1 MALQSSGQIKMS
13 ELNAEF
19 GLLETRMLSLKDASD
34 GTAGTINTA
43 NASTDRPDGTAP
55 HAISEFYSYD
65 HSASSVTDSDY
76 YWLGDGVN
84 DTLRFTNH
92 SSNLFGSND
101 DFSYSGWFRVDET
114 SNQAQ
119 WLGSFSE
126 ASPSGANQI
135 FIQYNS
141 TSNRMQLRFRKG
153 GGGNFHQRFW
163 SISSTNNTSITGVNS
178 NGWKSTNRGNVNSE
192 GFVHLVFTRDNSN
205 TASSG
210 MNLYWNGT
218 KLPESI
224 QFNSRSLATFNI
236 KSAAIGDAVGS
247 SPNNASVFKG
257 GIDQVSVYN
266 KTLSQSEVTALYNSG
281 TPMTCSDAGVTTN
294 LLAEYRLENNTTN
307 TSGTFPSLTNSGG
320 TFTAY

>member
-13 ELNAEF
+13 ELNIEF
-19 GLLETRMLSLKDASD
+19 QLQETRRLSLKDASD
-34 GTAGTINTA
+34 GTASTINTA

-92 SSNLFGSND
+92 SSTLFGSND

-114 SNQAQ
+114 SNQMQ

-135 FIQYNS
+135 FIQYNA
-141 TSNRMQLRFRKG
+141 TSARMQLRFRKG

-163 SISSTNNTSITGVNS
+163 SISSTNNYNVTGVNS

-236 KSAAIGDAVGS
+236 RSVAIGDAVGS
-247 SPNNASVFKG
+247 SPNNANVFKG
-257 GIDQVSVYN
+257 GIDQVSVYT
-266 KTLSQSEVTALYNSG
+266 KTLTQSEVTALYNSG

>member
-1 MALQSSGQIKMS
+1 MALQSSGQIKIS
-13 ELNAEF
+13 EIATELGVGGEPDLNLG
-19 GLLETRMLSLKDASD
+19 GLSTGSF
-34 GTAGTINTA
+34 GTINTA
-43 NASTDRPDGTAP
+43 NAVADRPDEEPP
-55 HAISEFYSYD
+55 HAMSEFYSYD

-92 SSNLFGSND
+92 SSTLFGSND

-114 SNQAQ
+114 SNQMQ

-126 ASPSGANQI
+126 ASPNGSNQI
-135 FIQYNS
+135 FIQYNP
-141 TSNRMQLRFRKG
+141 TSARMQLRFRYG

-178 NGWKSTNRGNVNSE
+178 NGWYSTNRGNVNSE
-192 GFVHLVFTRDNSN
+192 GFVHLVFTRDNSDS
-205 TASSG
+205 TSSG

-224 QFNSRSLATFNI
+224 QFNSRSLASFDI

-247 SPNNASVFKG
+247 SPNNANVFKG
-257 GIDQVSVYN
+257 GIDQVSVYDAV
-266 KTLSQSEVTALYNSG
+266 LSQSDITALYNSG
-281 TPMTCSDAGVTTN
+281 TVATCADAGVTSN

-307 TSGTFPSLTNSGG
+307 TNGNFPSLVNTGG
-320 TFTAY
+320 TFQTY

>member
-13 ELNAEF
+13 ELNIEF
-19 GLLETRMLSLKDASD
+19 QLQETRRLSLKDASD
-34 GTAGTINTA
+34 GTASTINTA
-43 NASTDRPDGTAP
+43 NASSDRPDGAAP

-92 SSNLFGSND
+92 SSTLFGSND

-114 SNQAQ
+114 SNQMQ

-135 FIQYNS
+135 FIQYNA
-141 TSNRMQLRFRKG
+141 TSARMQLRFRKG

-163 SISSTNNTSITGVNS
+163 SISSTNNYNVTGVNS

-236 KSAAIGDAVGS
+236 RSVAIGDAVGS
-247 SPNNASVFKG
+247 SPNNANVFKG
-257 GIDQVSVYN
+257 GIDQVSVYT
-266 KTLSQSEVTALYNSG
+266 KTLTQSEVTALYNSG

>member
-13 ELNAEF
+13 ELNTEF
-19 GLLETRMLSLKDASD
+19 GLLAERQLGLKDASD
-34 GTAGTINTA
+34 GTAATINTA

-55 HAISEFYSYD
+55 HAISEFYGYD

-92 SSNLFGSND
+92 SSTLFGSND

-114 SNQAQ
+114 SNQMQ

-135 FIQYNS
+135 FIQYNP
-141 TSNRMQLRFRKG
+141 TSARMQLRFRYG

-163 SISSTNNTSITGVNS
+163 SISSTNNYNVTGVNS
-178 NGWKSTNRGNVNSE
+178 NGWYSTNRGNVNSE
-192 GFVHLVFTRDNSN
+192 GFVHLVFTRDNSD
-205 TASSG
+205 TTSSG

-224 QFNSRSLATFNI
+224 QFDSRSLTTFNI
-236 KSAAIGDAVGS
+236 QSAAVGDSVGS

-257 GIDQVSVYN
+257 GIDQVSVYS
-266 KTLSQSEVTALYNSG
+266 KTLTQSEITALYNSG

-294 LLAEYRLENNTTN
+294 LLAEYRLENNATN

>member
-13 ELNAEF
+13 ELNIEF
-19 GLLETRMLSLKDASD
+19 GLQETRLLRLKDASD
-34 GTAGTINTA
+34 GTVATINTA

-114 SNQAQ
+114 SNQMQ

-126 ASPSGANQI
+126 ASPSGSNQI
-135 FIQYNS
+135 FIQYNP
-141 TSNRMQLRFRKG
+141 TSARMQLRFRYG

-163 SISSTNNTSITGVNS
+163 SIYSTNNTSITGVNS
-178 NGWKSTNRGNVNSE
+178 NGWYSTNRGNVNSE

-224 QFNSRSLATFNI
+224 QFNSRSLTTFNI
-236 KSAAIGDAVGS
+236 RSVAIGDAVGS

-257 GIDQVSVYN
+257 GIDQVSVYS
-266 KTLSQSEVTALYNSG
+266 KTLTQAEVTALYNSG

-307 TSGTFPSLTNSGG
+307 TSGSFPSLTNSGG

>member
-13 ELNAEF
+13 ELNVEF
-19 GLLETRMLSLKDASD
+19 GLQETRRLSLKDASD
-34 GTAGTINTA
+34 GTASTINTA

-92 SSNLFGSND
+92 SSTLFGSND

-114 SNQAQ
+114 SNQMQ

-126 ASPSGANQI
+126 ASPTGATMI
-135 FIQYNS
+135 FIQYNA

-163 SISSTNNTSITGVNS
+163 SISSTNNYNVTGVNS

-236 KSAAIGDAVGS
+236 RSAAVGDSINA
-247 SPNNASVFKG
+247 SPNSASVFKG
-257 GIDQVSVYN
+257 GIDQVSVYT
-266 KTLSQSEVTALYNSG
+266 KTLTQSEVTALYNSG
-281 TPMTCSDAGVTTN
+281 TPITCSDAGVTTN

>member
-1 MALQSSGQIKMS
+1 
-13 ELNAEF
+13 
-19 GLLETRMLSLKDASD
+19 
-34 GTAGTINTA
+34 
-43 NASTDRPDGTAP
+43 
-55 HAISEFYSYD
+55 
-65 HSASSVTDSDY
+65 
-76 YWLGDGVN
+76 
-84 DTLRFTNH
+84 
-92 SSNLFGSND
+92 
-101 DFSYSGWFRVDET
+101 
-114 SNQAQ
+114 
-119 WLGSFSE
+119 
-126 ASPSGANQI
+126 
-135 FIQYNS
+135 
-141 TSNRMQLRFRKG
+141 LRFRYG

-178 NGWKSTNRGNVNSE
+178 NGWYSTNRGNVNSE
-192 GFVHLVFTRDNSN
+192 GFVHLVFTRDNSD

-224 QFNSRSLATFNI
+224 QFNSRSLTTFNI
-236 KSAAIGDAVGS
+236 QSVAIGDAVGS

-257 GIDQVSVYN
+257 GIDQVSVYS
-266 KTLSQSEVTALYNSG
+266 KTLTQSEVTALYNSG

>member
-1 MALQSSGQIKMS
+1 M
-13 ELNAEF
+13 
-19 GLLETRMLSLKDASD
+19 
-34 GTAGTINTA
+34 
-43 NASTDRPDGTAP
+43 
-55 HAISEFYSYD
+55 
-65 HSASSVTDSDY
+65 
-76 YWLGDGVN
+76 
-84 DTLRFTNH
+84 RFTNH

-114 SNQAQ
+114 SNQMQ

-126 ASPSGANQI
+126 ASPSGATMI
-135 FIQYNS
+135 FIQYNP
-141 TSNRMQLRFRKG
+141 TNARMQLRFRKG

-178 NGWKSTNRGNVNSE
+178 NGWYSTNRGNVNSE

-224 QFNSRSLATFNI
+224 QFNSRSLTTFNI
-236 KSAAIGDAVGS
+236 RSVAIGDAVGS

-257 GIDQVSVYN
+257 GIDQVSVYT
-266 KTLSQSEVTALYNSG
+266 KTLTQSEVTALYNSG

>member
-13 ELNAEF
+13 ELNTEF
-19 GLLETRMLSLKDASD
+19 GVAAERELSLKEASD
-34 GTAGTINTA
+34 GTVATINTA

-65 HSASSVTDSDY
+65 HSASSVTNSDY
-76 YWLGDGVN
+76 HWVGDGVN

-92 SSNLFGSND
+92 SSTLFGSND

-141 TSNRMQLRFRKG
+141 TNARMQLRFRKG

-163 SISSTNNTSITGVNS
+163 SISSTNNYNVTGVNS
-178 NGWKSTNRGNVNSE
+178 NGWYSSNRGNVNSV
-192 GFVHLVFTRDNSN
+192 GFVHLVFTRDNSD
-205 TASSG
+205 TSSSG

-236 KSAAIGDAVGS
+236 KSAAIGDAVGN
-247 SPNNASVFKG
+247 SPNNANVFKG
-257 GIDQVSVYN
+257 GIDQVSVYS
-266 KTLSQSEVTALYNSG
+266 KTLTQSEVTALYNSG

-320 TFTAY
+320 LFETY

>member
-13 ELNAEF
+13 ELNVEF
-19 GLLETRMLSLKDASD
+19 GLQETRLLRLKDASD
-34 GTAGTINTA
+34 GTVATINTA

-114 SNQAQ
+114 SNQGQ

-126 ASPSGANQI
+126 ASPSGSNQI

-141 TSNRMQLRFRKG
+141 TSNRMQLRFRYG

-178 NGWKSTNRGNVNSE
+178 NGWYSTNRGNVNSE
-192 GFVHLVFTRDNSN
+192 GFVHLVFTRDNSD
-205 TASSG
+205 TTSSG

-224 QFNSRSLATFNI
+224 QFNSRSLTTFNI
-236 KSAAIGDAVGS
+236 QSVAIGDAVGS

-257 GIDQVSVYN
+257 GIDQVSVYS
-266 KTLSQSEVTALYNSG
+266 KTLTQSEVTALYNSG

>member
-13 ELNAEF
+13 ELNIEF
-19 GLLETRMLSLKDASD
+19 GLQETRLLRLKDASD
-34 GTAGTINTA
+34 GTVATINTA

-92 SSNLFGSND
+92 SSTLFGSND

-114 SNQAQ
+114 SNQQQ

-126 ASPSGANQI
+126 ASPSGSTQI
-135 FIQYNS
+135 FVMYDA
-141 TSNRMQLRFRKG
+141 TSNRMMLRFRRG

-178 NGWKSTNRGNVNSE
+178 NGWYSTNRGNVNSE

-236 KSAAIGDAVGS
+236 RSVAIGDAVGA
-247 SPNNASVFKG
+247 SPNNANVFKG

-266 KTLSQSEVTALYNSG
+266 KTLTQAEVTALYNSG

>member
-1 MALQSSGQIKMS
+1 MALQSSGTIKFS
-13 ELNAEF
+13 ELAAELNQGVGASF
-19 GLLETRMLSLKDASD
+19 SMRDAAS
-34 GTAGTINTA
+34 GTYEAINTA
-43 NASTDRPDGTAP
+43 SSSFPNSTTP
-55 HAISEFYSYD
+55 HNISEWYGYD
-65 HSASSVTDSDY
+65 HDASSVTDSDY

-114 SNQAQ
+114 SNQGQ
-119 WLGSFSE
+119 WLGSFGE
-126 ASPSGANQI
+126 ASPSGSNLI
-135 FIQYNS
+135 FIQYNA
-141 TSNRMQLRFRKG
+141 TSARMQLRFRKG

-236 KSAAIGDAVGS
+236 KSVAVGDAVSS
-247 SPNNASVFKG
+247 SPNNSAVFKG
-257 GIDQVSVYN
+257 GIDQVSVYS
-266 KTLSQSEVTALYNSG
+266 KTLTQAEVTALYNSG

-294 LLAEYRLENNTTN
+294 LLAEYRLENDATN
-307 TSGTFPSLTNSGG
+307 SSGTFPTLSNNGGG
-320 TFTAY
+320 TFQTY

>member
-1 MALQSSGQIKMS
+1 MALPSSGVISVSDILTEGQVNPS
-13 ELNAEF
+13 DTA
-19 GLLETRMLSLKDASD
+19 SLKQLAQ
-34 GTAGTINTA
+34 GAIFTINT
-43 NASTDRPDGTAP
+43 NSPSYPSSTAP
-55 HAISEFYSYD
+55 FAMSDWYGYN
-65 HSASSVTDSDY
+65 HSASPVTPSLY

-114 SNQAQ
+114 SNQMQ

-126 ASPSGANQI
+126 ASPSGATKI
-135 FIQYNS
+135 FIQYNP
-141 TSNRMQLRFRKG
+141 TNARMQLRFRKG

-178 NGWKSTNRGNVNSE
+178 NGWYSTNRGNVNSE

-205 TASSG
+205 TTSSG

-236 KSAAIGDAVGS
+236 RSAAVGDAVGS
-247 SPNNASVFKG
+247 SPNNANVFKG

-266 KTLSQSEVTALYNSG
+266 KTLTQSEVTALYNSG
-281 TPMTCSDAGVTTN
+281 TPMTCSDAGVTTS
-294 LLAEYRLENNTTN
+294 LMAEYRLENNTVN
-307 TSGTFPSLTNSGG
+307 TSGNFPSLVNTGG
-320 TFTAY
+320 TFQQY

>member
-1 MALQSSGQIKMS
+1 MALPSSGQIS
-13 ELNAEF
+13 FSDIATELLGDPNAEI
-19 GLLETRMLSLKDASD
+19 SIA
-34 GTAGTINTA
+34 TAVEGGYGEINTDS
-43 NASTDRPDGTAP
+43 ASLPDVGEP
-55 HAISEFYSYD
+55 HAISEWYGYD
-65 HSASSVTDSDY
+65 HDASSVTDSDY

-92 SSNLFGSND
+92 SSTLFGSND
-101 DFSYSGWFRVDET
+101 DFSYSGWFRIDET
-114 SNQAQ
+114 SNQTQ
-119 WLGSFSE
+119 LLGTFAE
-126 ASPSGANQI
+126 ASPTGSNMI
-135 FIQYNS
+135 FVQYNKN
-141 TSNRMQLRFRKG
+141 SNRMQLRFRKG

-163 SISSTNNTSITGVNS
+163 SISSANNTSITGVNS
-178 NGWKSTNRGNVNSE
+178 NGWYSTNRGNVNSE

-224 QFNSRSLATFNI
+224 QFDSRSLATFNI
-236 KSAAIGDAVGS
+236 QSVAIGDSVSS
-247 SPNNASVFKG
+247 SPNNANVFKG
-257 GIDQVSVYN
+257 GIDQVSVYTKN
-266 KTLSQSEVTALYNSG
+266 LTQSEVTALYNSG

>member
-1 MALQSSGQIKMS
+1 MALQSSGTIKFS
-13 ELNAEF
+13 ELAAELNQ
-19 GLLETRMLSLKDASD
+19 G
-34 GTAGTINTA
+34 AGTNFSMRSAILGSYEAINTA
-43 NASTDRPDGTAP
+43 SSSFPNNTTP
-55 HAISEFYSYD
+55 HAISEWYSYD
-65 HSASSVTDSDY
+65 HDASSVTDSDY

-101 DFSYSGWFRVDET
+101 DFSYSGWFRIDET
-114 SNQAQ
+114 SNQIQQLA
-119 WLGSFSE
+119 SFAE
-126 ASPSGANQI
+126 ASPSGANMI
-135 FIQYNS
+135 FIQYDS
-141 TSNRMQLRFRKG
+141 TSNRMKLRFRKG

-163 SISSTNNTSITGVNS
+163 SISSTNNYNVTGVNS
-178 NGWKSTNRGNVNSE
+178 NGWKSTNRGKANSE

-224 QFNSRSLATFNI
+224 QFNSRSLATFYI
-236 KSAAIGDAVGS
+236 KSVAIGDGVNN
-247 SPNNASVFKG
+247 SPNNPNVFKG

>member
-1 MALQSSGQIKMS
+1 MALPSS
-13 ELNAEF
+13 
-19 GLLETRMLSLKDASD
+19 
-34 GTAGTINTA
+34 GTINVAEILTEGGVSPSETA
-43 NASTDRPDGTAP
+43 SLKGLAQGAYFDINTNSPSYPSSTPPFAMSDWYG
-55 HAISEFYSYD
+55 YD
-65 HSASSVTDSDY
+65 HNAFVPSLY

-84 DTLRFTNH
+84 DTLRFTNN
-92 SSNLFGSND
+92 SSVLFDSND

-114 SNQAQ
+114 SNQMQ

-126 ASPSGANQI
+126 ASPNGSNQI
-135 FIQYNS
+135 FIQYNP
-141 TSNRMQLRFRKG
+141 TSARMQLRFRYG

-178 NGWKSTNRGNVNSE
+178 NGWYSTNRGNVNSE
-192 GFVHLVFTRDNSN
+192 GFVHLVFTRDNSDS
-205 TASSG
+205 TSSG

-224 QFNSRSLATFNI
+224 QFNSRSLASFDI

-247 SPNNASVFKG
+247 SPNNANVFKG

-266 KTLSQSEVTALYNSG
+266 AVLSQSDITALYNSG
-281 TPMTCSDAGVTTN
+281 TVATCADAGVTSN

-307 TSGTFPSLTNSGG
+307 TNGNFPSLVNTGG
-320 TFTAY
+320 TFQTY

>member
-236 KSAAIGDAVGS
+236 KSVAVGDAVGS

-257 GIDQVSVYN
+257 GIDQVSVYS

>member
-1 MALQSSGQIKMS
+1 MALQSSGQIKIS
-13 ELNAEF
+13 QIATELGAGGEPDLNLAGLSNGTF
-19 GLLETRMLSLKDASD
+19 GA
-34 GTAGTINTA
+34 INTA
-43 NASTDRPDGTAP
+43 NAVADRPDKEPP
-55 HAISEFYSYD
+55 HAMSEFYSYD

-92 SSNLFGSND
+92 SSTLFGSND

-114 SNQAQ
+114 SNQQQ

-126 ASPSGANQI
+126 ASPSGATQI
-135 FIQYNS
+135 FVMYDA
-141 TSNRMQLRFRKG
+141 TSNRMMLRFRRG

-178 NGWKSTNRGNVNSE
+178 NGWYSTNRGNVNSE

-224 QFNSRSLATFNI
+224 QFNSRSLATYNI
-236 KSAAIGDAVGS
+236 QSVAIGDAVGA
-247 SPNNASVFKG
+247 SPNNANVFKG

-266 KTLSQSEVTALYNSG
+266 KTLTQAEVTALYNSG

>member
-1 MALQSSGQIKMS
+1 MALPSSGTISVSDILEEGQVDPS
-13 ELNAEF
+13 ETA
-19 GLLETRMLSLKDASD
+19 SLKGLAQ
-34 GTAGTINTA
+34 GALFTINT
-43 NASTDRPDGTAP
+43 NSPSYPSSTGPFAMSDWYG
-55 HAISEFYSYD
+55 YD
-65 HSASSVTDSDY
+65 HSAFTPSLY

-92 SSNLFGSND
+92 SSTLFGSND

-114 SNQAQ
+114 SNQDQ
-119 WLGSFSE
+119 WLGSFAE
-126 ASPSGANQI
+126 ASPSGSNMI
-135 FIQYNS
+135 FIQYS
-141 TSNRMQLRFRKG
+141 ATSNRMQLRFRKG

-178 NGWKSTNRGNVNSE
+178 NGWYSTNRGNVNSE
-192 GFVHLVFTRDNSN
+192 GFVHLVFTRDNSD
-205 TASSG
+205 TTSSG

-236 KSAAIGDAVGS
+236 QSAAVGDAVAS
-247 SPNNASVFKG
+247 SPNNANVFKG

-266 KTLSQSEVTALYNSG
+266 AVLSQSDVTALYNSG
-281 TPMTCSDAGVTTN
+281 TVATCADAGVTSN

-307 TSGTFPSLTNSGG
+307 TNGNFPSLVNSGG
-320 TFTAY
+320 TFQQY

>member
-1 MALQSSGQIKMS
+1 MS
-13 ELNAEF
+13 ELNVEF
-19 GLLETRMLSLKDASD
+19 GLAEERQLGLKDASD
-34 GTAGTINTA
+34 GTVATINTA

-114 SNQAQ
+114 SNQMQ

-126 ASPSGANQI
+126 ASPSGATQI
-135 FIQYNS
+135 FIQYNP
-141 TSNRMQLRFRKG
+141 TNARMQLRFRKG

-178 NGWKSTNRGNVNSE
+178 NGWYSTNRGNVNSE

-236 KSAAIGDAVGS
+236 RSVAIGDAVSS

-257 GIDQVSVYN
+257 GIDQVSVYS
-266 KTLSQSEVTALYNSG
+266 KTLTQSEVTALYNSG

>member
-1 MALQSSGQIKMS
+1 MALPSS
-13 ELNAEF
+13 
-19 GLLETRMLSLKDASD
+19 
-34 GTAGTINTA
+34 GTINIAEILTEGEVDPTQTA
-43 NASTDRPDGTAP
+43 SLKQLAQGAIFTINTNSPSYPSSTAP
-55 HAISEFYSYD
+55 FAMSDWYGYD
-65 HSASSVTDSDY
+65 HNAFVPSLY

-84 DTLRFTNH
+84 DTLRFTNN
-92 SSNLFGSND
+92 SSVLFDSND
-101 DFSYSGWFRVDET
+101 DFSYSGWFRIDET
-114 SNQAQ
+114 SNQMQ
-119 WLGSFSE
+119 WLGSFAE

-135 FIQYNS
+135 FIQYNP
-141 TSNRMQLRFRKG
+141 TSARMQLRFRKG

-178 NGWKSTNRGNVNSE
+178 NGWYSTNRGNVNSE

-224 QFNSRSLATFNI
+224 QFNSRSLASFDI

-247 SPNNASVFKG
+247 SPNNANVFKG

-266 KTLSQSEVTALYNSG
+266 AVLSQSDITALYNSG
-281 TPMTCSDAGVTTN
+281 TVATCADAGVTSN

-307 TSGTFPSLTNSGG
+307 TNGNFPSLVNTGG
-320 TFTAY
+320 TFQTY

>member
-1 MALQSSGQIKMS
+1 MALPSS
-13 ELNAEF
+13 
-19 GLLETRMLSLKDASD
+19 
-34 GTAGTINTA
+34 GTINIAEILTEGEVDPTQTA
-43 NASTDRPDGTAP
+43 SLKQLAQGAIFTINTNSPSYPSSTAP
-55 HAISEFYSYD
+55 FAMSDWYGYD
-65 HSASSVTDSDY
+65 HNAFVPSLY

-84 DTLRFTNH
+84 DTLRFTNN
-92 SSNLFGSND
+92 SSVLFDSND
-101 DFSYSGWFRVDET
+101 DFSYSGWFRIDET
-114 SNQAQ
+114 SNQMQ
-119 WLGSFSE
+119 WLGSFAE

-135 FIQYNS
+135 FIQYNP
-141 TSNRMQLRFRKG
+141 TSARMQLRFRKG

-178 NGWKSTNRGNVNSE
+178 NGWYSTNRGNVNSE

-205 TASSG
+205 AASSG

-224 QFNSRSLATFNI
+224 QFNARSLASFDI

-247 SPNNASVFKG
+247 SPNNANVFKG

-266 KTLSQSEVTALYNSG
+266 AVLSQSDITALYNSG
-281 TPMTCSDAGVTTN
+281 TVATCADAGVTSN

-307 TSGTFPSLTNSGG
+307 TNGNFPSLVNTGG
-320 TFTAY
+320 TFQTY

>member
-1 MALQSSGQIKMS
+1 MALQSSGEIKISQIAT
-13 ELNAEF
+13 ELGVGGEPD
-19 GLLETRMLSLKDASD
+19 LSLGGLSN
-34 GTAGTINTA
+34 GSFGTINTA
-43 NASTDRPDGTAP
+43 NAVADRPDEEPP
-55 HAISEFYSYD
+55 HAMSEFYSYD

-114 SNQAQ
+114 SNQMQ

-126 ASPSGANQI
+126 ASPNGSNQI
-135 FIQYNS
+135 FIQYNP
-141 TSNRMQLRFRKG
+141 TSARMQLRFRYG

-178 NGWKSTNRGNVNSE
+178 NGWYSTNRGNVNSE
-192 GFVHLVFTRDNSN
+192 GFVHLVFTRDNSDS
-205 TASSG
+205 TSSG

-224 QFNSRSLATFNI
+224 QFNSRSLASFDI

-247 SPNNASVFKG
+247 SPNNANVFKG
-257 GIDQVSVYN
+257 GIDQVSVYDAV
-266 KTLSQSEVTALYNSG
+266 LSQSDITALYNSG
-281 TPMTCSDAGVTTN
+281 TVATCADAGVTSN

-307 TSGTFPSLTNSGG
+307 TNGNFPSLVNTGG
-320 TFTAY
+320 TFQTY

>member
-1 MALQSSGQIKMS
+1 
-13 ELNAEF
+13 
-19 GLLETRMLSLKDASD
+19 
-34 GTAGTINTA
+34 
-43 NASTDRPDGTAP
+43 
-55 HAISEFYSYD
+55 
-65 HSASSVTDSDY
+65 
-76 YWLGDGVN
+76 
-84 DTLRFTNH
+84 
-92 SSNLFGSND
+92 LFGSND

-114 SNQAQ
+114 SNQQQ

-126 ASPSGANQI
+126 ASPSGATQI
-135 FIQYNS
+135 FVMYDA
-141 TSNRMQLRFRKG
+141 TSNRMMLRFRRG

-178 NGWKSTNRGNVNSE
+178 NGWYSTNRGNVNSE

-224 QFNSRSLATFNI
+224 QFNSRSLATYNI
-236 KSAAIGDAVGS
+236 RSVAIGDAVGA
-247 SPNNASVFKG
+247 SPNNANVFKG

-266 KTLSQSEVTALYNSG
+266 KTLTQAEVTALYNSG

-320 TFTAY
+320 TFTSY

>member
-13 ELNAEF
+13 ELNTEF
-19 GLLETRMLSLKDASD
+19 GVAAERELSLKEASD
-34 GTAGTINTA
+34 GTVATINTA

-65 HSASSVTDSDY
+65 HSASSVTSSDY
-76 YWLGDGVN
+76 HWVGDGVN

-92 SSNLFGSND
+92 SSTLFGSND

-141 TSNRMQLRFRKG
+141 TSARMQLRFRKG

-163 SISSTNNTSITGVNS
+163 SISSTNNYNVTGVNS
-178 NGWKSTNRGNVNSE
+178 NGWYSSNRGNVNSV
-192 GFVHLVFTRDNSN
+192 GFVHLVFTRDNSD
-205 TASSG
+205 TSSSG

-236 KSAAIGDAVGS
+236 KSAAIGDAVGN
-247 SPNNASVFKG
+247 SPNNANVFKG
-257 GIDQVSVYN
+257 GIDQVSVYS
-266 KTLSQSEVTALYNSG
+266 KTLTQSEVTALYNSG

-320 TFTAY
+320 LFETY

>member
-13 ELNAEF
+13 ELNVEF
-19 GLLETRMLSLKDASD
+19 GLQETRVLSLKDASD
-34 GTAGTINTA
+34 GTVATINTA

-65 HSASSVTDSDY
+65 HSASSVTNSDY

-92 SSNLFGSND
+92 SSTLFGSND

-114 SNQAQ
+114 SNQMQ

-135 FIQYNS
+135 FIQYNA
-141 TSNRMQLRFRKG
+141 TSARMQLRFRKG

-163 SISSTNNTSITGVNS
+163 SISSTNNYNVTGVNS

-236 KSAAIGDAVGS
+236 RSAAVGDSINA
-247 SPNNASVFKG
+247 SPNSASVFKG
-257 GIDQVSVYN
+257 GIDQVSVYT
-266 KTLSQSEVTALYNSG
+266 KTLTQSEVTALYNSG
-281 TPMTCSDAGVTTN
+281 TPITCSDAGVTTN

>member
-1 MALQSSGQIKMS
+1 MALPSSGAISVAEILTEGQVDPS
-13 ELNAEF
+13 ETA
-19 GLLETRMLSLKDASD
+19 SLKQLAQ
-34 GTAGTINTA
+34 GAIFTINT
-43 NASTDRPDGTAP
+43 NSPSYPSSTAP
-55 HAISEFYSYD
+55 FAMSDWYGYD
-65 HSASSVTDSDY
+65 HSAFTPSLY

-114 SNQAQ
+114 SNQMQ
-119 WLGSFSE
+119 WLGSFGE
-126 ASPSGANQI
+126 ASPSNANQI
-135 FIQYNS
+135 FIQYNP
-141 TSNRMQLRFRKG
+141 TNARMQLRFRKG

-178 NGWKSTNRGNVNSE
+178 NGWYSTNRGNVNSE

-205 TASSG
+205 TTSSG

-218 KLPESI
+218 KLPQSI

-236 KSAAIGDAVGS
+236 RSAAIGDAVGS
-247 SPNNASVFKG
+247 SPNNANVFKG

-266 KTLSQSEVTALYNSG
+266 AVLSQSDVTALYNSG
-281 TPMTCSDAGVTTN
+281 TVATCADAGVTSN

-307 TSGTFPSLTNSGG
+307 TSGNFPSLVNTGG
-320 TFTAY
+320 TFQQY

>member
-1 MALQSSGQIKMS
+1 MS
-13 ELNAEF
+13 ELNIEF
-19 GLLETRMLSLKDASD
+19 QLQETRRLSLKDASD
-34 GTAGTINTA
+34 GTASTINTA
-43 NASTDRPDGTAP
+43 NASSDRPDGAAP

-92 SSNLFGSND
+92 SSTLFGSND

-114 SNQAQ
+114 SNQMQ

-135 FIQYNS
+135 FIQYNA
-141 TSNRMQLRFRKG
+141 TSARMQLRFRKG

-163 SISSTNNTSITGVNS
+163 SISSTNNYNVTGVNS

-236 KSAAIGDAVGS
+236 RSVAIGDAVGS
-247 SPNNASVFKG
+247 SPNNANVFKG
-257 GIDQVSVYN
+257 GIDQVSVYT
-266 KTLSQSEVTALYNSG
+266 KTLTQSEVTALYNSG